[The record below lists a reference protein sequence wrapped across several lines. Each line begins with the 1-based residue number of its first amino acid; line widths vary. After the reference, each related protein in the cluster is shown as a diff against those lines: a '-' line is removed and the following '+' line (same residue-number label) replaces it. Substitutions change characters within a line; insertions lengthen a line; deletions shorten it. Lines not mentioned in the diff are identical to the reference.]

1 MLKCPHCNGL
11 LALTAAGTGSPGQVD
26 KTTLSLAGRVQQW
39 LETPVTVSDLLLES
53 GFEGDLTRYEPL
65 DRMVVRTAFRA
76 KDCLTALGI
85 NSTPQWLAYYV
96 GQIPGW
102 SGTELR
108 RYWGIQGRWW
118 VKTGYEWAPG
128 FVEAGDDLI

>member
-11 LALTAAGTGSPGQVD
+11 LVLEKAGTGPLGQVD
-26 KTTLSLAGRVQQW
+26 KATASLVERVQRW

-53 GFEGDLTRYEPL
+53 GFDGDLTAYEPL

-76 KDCLTALGI
+76 KDCLKALEI
-85 NSTPQWLAYYV
+85 NSTPQWLVYYM

-102 SGTELR
+102 RGTELR

-118 VKTGYEWAPG
+118 VKAGYEWTPG
-128 FVEAGDDLI
+128 FVEPEDDLV